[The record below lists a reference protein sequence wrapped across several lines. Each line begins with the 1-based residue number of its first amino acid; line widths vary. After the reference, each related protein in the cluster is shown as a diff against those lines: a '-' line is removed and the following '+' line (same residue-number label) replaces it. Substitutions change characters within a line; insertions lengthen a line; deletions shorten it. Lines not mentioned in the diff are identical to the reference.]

1 MAVTNWRSLDQRRI
15 LETALR
21 FVDREGLEA
30 LSIRKLG
37 TELRVEAMS
46 LSSHVPNKSARLDG
60 MVEVLLGELRIPPED
75 EGWEERIRGVFR
87 RLAYEHPSSCP
98 SS

>member
-37 TELRVEAMS
+37 AELRVEAMS

-60 MVEVLLGELRIPPED
+60 MVEVLLGELSIPPED

>member
-1 MAVTNWRSLDQRRI
+1 MAVTKWRSLDQRRI

-21 FVDREGLEA
+21 FVDREGVEA
-30 LSIRKLG
+30 LCIRKLG

-46 LSSHVPNKSARLDG
+46 LFSHVPNKSARLDG
-60 MVEVLLGELRIPPED
+60 MVEVLLEELRIPAED

-87 RLAYEHPSSCP
+87 RLAHEHPSSCP